1 MKPKTIM
8 KAKTRKNPKLC
19 ALVLLLVA
27 ACGLAAEPSTQHSVV
42 TAAPT
47 LAARYE
53 LRVGNHTTDWYLIRT
68 ATRVETF
75 NAGSRQGEIWE
86 RGANGAIEHRRVFV
100 SERKIIE
107 YSAGELR
114 ARGAVP
120 QWSKLTSL
128 VTPEGI
134 AGLRQT
140 GEDILLGRR
149 GQLFEGML
157 DGASTRLWWLP
168 EAQLPARLERNE
180 DTPPVRLNLLELQR
194 YPPVGWPRLDDASL
208 TGFSLIDA
216 ADLGDMEADPFVH
229 KVLIQDGHAHG
240 AGH

>member
-1 MKPKTIM
+1 MMKTKTL
-8 KAKTRKNPKLC
+8 KNAKLC
-19 ALVLLLVA
+19 TLVLLSVA
-27 ACGLAAEPSTQHSVV
+27 TCRLAAEPSDLRSQTV
-42 TAAPT
+42 TAPA

-53 LRVGNHTTDWYLIRT
+53 LRVGHHTTDWYLIRT

-86 RGANGAIEHRRVFV
+86 RGANGAIEHRRIFV

-107 YSAGELR
+107 YSPGELR

-134 AGLRQT
+134 ASLRQT
-140 GEDILLGRR
+140 GEEMLLGQRC
-149 GQLFEGML
+149 QLFEGML

-168 EAQLPARLERNE
+168 EARLPARLERNG
-180 DTPPVRLNLLELQR
+180 DTHPVRLHLRELND
-194 YPPVGWPRLDDASL
+194 YPPAGWPRLDDASL
-208 TGFSLIDA
+208 TGLSLIDA
-216 ADLGDMEADPFVH
+216 ADLGDMESDPFVH
-229 KVLIQDGHAHG
+229 KVMGQDGHAHG

>member
-1 MKPKTIM
+1 MKAQIM
-8 KAKTRKNPKLC
+8 KSPKLC
-19 ALVLLLVA
+19 TLVLLLVA
-27 ACGLAAEPSTQHSVV
+27 ACGLAAEPSAQHSVAA
-42 TAAPT
+42 AAPA

-53 LRVGNHTTDWYLIRT
+53 LRIGNHTTDWYLIRT

-75 NAGSRQGEIWE
+75 NAGSHQGEIWE

-100 SERKIIE
+100 SERKIVE

-140 GEDILLGRR
+140 GEETLQGQR
-149 GQLFEGML
+149 GQVFEGML

-168 EAQLPARLERNE
+168 EAQLPARLERSE
-180 DTPPVRLNLLELQR
+180 DARQVRLDLRELQQR
-194 YPPVGWPRLDDASL
+194 PPARWPRLDEASL
-208 TGFSLIDA
+208 AGFSLIDA
-216 ADLGDMEADPFVH
+216 ADFGDMEGDPFVH
-229 KVLIQDGHAHG
+229 QVMIQDGHAHG